1 MLNSLWRYHFFKKIK
16 HCSLALTSADVGV
29 GKNTETEKG
38 ITVKKPHKQLQKFVL
53 IKDLRS
59 DSLHF

>member
-1 MLNSLWRYHFFKKIK
+1 MEIPFFKKIK
-16 HCSLALTSADVGV
+16 HCSLALTSADVGVGV